1 MIHIHSIK
9 YSVII
14 ICIKSVVMKVTLE
27 DINNVVRSIN
37 KLFYDRKKE
46 KEKQLIDSTNSTTE
60 PVSSNNKYTL
70 TTTDA
75 ENMSNSK
82 AAILGLIHLKRL
94 DVGSEN
100 GVKIYKVIQK
110 M

>member
-46 KEKQLIDSTNSTTE
+46 KEKQLIDSNFTTE